1 MPLQIRRGTTAQRL
15 AITPLT
21 GELIHDTT
29 TGQLFVG
36 NGTTLGGVT
45 TTGISTED
53 AADTAASLFSTG
65 SHSGI
70 TFAYN
75 DAAGRIDATVTV
87 AATGPFDGDLTGSV
101 FADNST
107 MLVDAVSGQIKG
119 DINARLGG
127 NLDVNDFSIVSI
139 SNGDI
144 IIAPNGS
151 GRIFINGDIT
161 KAGELNISPT
171 TRTIF
176 GNSTLG
182 IDGAVTIVRNT
193 AGASAGFIFQQSHAT
208 ADANNF
214 LFYRTRGTGLVP
226 TVVLNGDDL
235 GDIVFSGHDGTNA
248 VASASFS
255 VVVDGVPTLNNIPTK
270 FTFLTN
276 NGSSTAVRAELSSAG
291 IWKTNSIGAFSGTTI
306 NVVDNNT
313 ITLGD
318 VRLSQDG
325 LSTINTNASLILS
338 ANGTGS
344 VNIESLKIIGSTIST
359 TDSSN
364 ITVSQASTFS
374 SNLTVDGTLTVSDS
388 IVQNNVNTNYISTT
402 LQTQGVDR
410 VVEGVQN
417 GVYTQL
423 VSSTT
428 ETYTTISY
436 NATTFRA
443 CKATF
448 KVYQTANN
456 VYIAEVLL
464 ANSPTAVNI
473 VNAQAAAATIGA
485 NLIST
490 ITADYDSATGSI
502 RLRPI
507 TASSIASG
515 LNLFWTVSYQLF
527 T

>member
-1 MPLQIRRGTTAQRL
+1 
-15 AITPLT
+15 LT

-36 NGTTLGGVT
+36 NGTTAGGVT

-53 AADTAASLFSTG
+53 AQDAAASLFSTG

-127 NLDVNDFSIVSI
+127 NLDVNGFSIVSS

-151 GRIFINGDIT
+151 GNIVMNGSIT
-161 KAGELNISPT
+161 KTGELNISPT
-171 TRTIF
+171 TRTVF

-193 AGASAGFIFQQSHAT
+193 AGATSGFVFQQSHAT

-226 TVVLNGDDL
+226 TAVLNGDDL

-248 VASASFS
+248 VASAAFS

-276 NGSSTAVRAELSSAG
+276 NGSSTAVRAELSSSG
-291 IWKTNSIGAFSGTTI
+291 IWKTDSISAFTTNGDIAISG
-306 NVVDNNT
+306 
-313 ITLGD
+313 
-318 VRLSQDG
+318 
-325 LSTINTNASLILS
+325 
-338 ANGTGS
+338 NGSGN
-344 VNIESLKIIGSTIST
+344 VNIESVKISGSTIST
-359 TDSSN
+359 TDSSS
-364 ITVSQASTFS
+364 IIVSQTTTFS
-374 SNLTVDGTLTVSDS
+374 SNLTVDGTLTVTDS
-388 IVQNNVNTNYISTT
+388 IVQNNANNNYVTAT
-402 LQTQGVDR
+402 LQTQGTAR
-410 VVEGVQN
+410 IVEGVHY
-417 GVYTQL
+417 GSYTQL
-423 VSSTT
+423 VTNT
-428 ETYTTISY
+428 AETYTTISY
-436 NATTFRA
+436 NSTIYKGCR
-443 CKATF
+443 ATF
-448 KVYQTANN
+448 KVHQATN
-456 VYIAEVLL
+456 VYISEVLL
-464 ANSPTAVNI
+464 VNTTTAVTI
-473 VNAQAAAATIGA
+473 VNAQDTAAAIGA
-485 NLIST
+485 NIVGS
-490 ITADYDSATGSI
+490 ITADYNSASGSI
-502 RLRPI
+502 RLRPVTSASI
-507 TASSIASG
+507 TSG
-515 LNLFWTVSYQLF
+515 LNYFWTVSYQLF